1 MTTSQML
8 RAERRAQRAQLERGE
23 RMQTAVGALALIL
36 ILAIFAVAGT
46 VDYQSQVAYQQS
58 WAEAYGLD

>member
-8 RAERRAQRAQLERGE
+8 RAERRAQRARLDHDE
-23 RMQTAVGALALIL
+23 RMQTALAAIILIL

>member
-8 RAERRAQRAQLERGE
+8 RAERRAQRARLERDE
-23 RMQTAVGALALIL
+23 RMQTAIGALALIL

-46 VDYQSQVAYQQS
+46 VDYQSRVAYQQS